1 MSSNKKT
8 RPARRRSSFKLRIT
22 VWITLLI
29 AVVSSLGI
37 GGILITGSQ
46 IADSRLQNELI
57 STVER
62 NVDEIEYKN
71 GILEI
76 ENDFAFFVDEVYC
89 NVFDSSGRYIDGES
103 PAALINSENRKN
115 GVVGTFETDGNK
127 YYYYDTRLDF
137 NKYEY
142 EIDAFSGK
150 IIKYEADT
158 AMSGLSD
165 PVYKST
171 EFKDGINSEKAIDIA
186 LEHAGL
192 TRDEVSSLSV
202 ELPANADRTVFKVEF
217 ICSNSTYP
225 PVWVRGFI
233 NADAAKSAF
242 DAITMTVI
250 YILPAF
256 IIIAAVGAY
265 LISRK
270 TMKPVENICRSVHE
284 ITDGTDLS
292 KRIEMEKSAGEIYT
306 LAETFNDM
314 LARLQTSFENEKQF
328 TSDASHELRTPLAVI
343 KAECEYALS
352 NNAREE
358 DMLEALSSIDE
369 QTDKMT
375 KLVTALL
382 TLSRTEQGDKRYKL
396 EDTDLS
402 ELVKKTCA
410 DFVPAKNITLT
421 ADIEDNIII
430 PAQAQLISL
439 MLENLLSNAV
449 KYGRDGGRIEVRLKK
464 DSGIVL
470 SVKDDGI
477 GIKEEDLPKIW
488 GRFYRADES
497 RSRESG
503 FGLGL
508 SLVSQIA
515 ALHGGKVSA
524 FSVYGEGSE
533 FTVTF

>member
-217 ICSNSTYP
+217 I
-225 PVWVRGFI
+225 
-233 NADAAKSAF
+233 
-242 DAITMTVI
+242 
-250 YILPAF
+250 
-256 IIIAAVGAY
+256 
-265 LISRK
+265 
-270 TMKPVENICRSVHE
+270 
-284 ITDGTDLS
+284 
-292 KRIEMEKSAGEIYT
+292 
-306 LAETFNDM
+306 
-314 LARLQTSFENEKQF
+314 
-328 TSDASHELRTPLAVI
+328 
-343 KAECEYALS
+343 
-352 NNAREE
+352 
-358 DMLEALSSIDE
+358 
-369 QTDKMT
+369 
-375 KLVTALL
+375 
-382 TLSRTEQGDKRYKL
+382 
-396 EDTDLS
+396 
-402 ELVKKTCA
+402 
-410 DFVPAKNITLT
+410 
-421 ADIEDNIII
+421 
-430 PAQAQLISL
+430 
-439 MLENLLSNAV
+439 
-449 KYGRDGGRIEVRLKK
+449 
-464 DSGIVL
+464 
-470 SVKDDGI
+470 
-477 GIKEEDLPKIW
+477 
-488 GRFYRADES
+488 
-497 RSRESG
+497 
-503 FGLGL
+503 
-508 SLVSQIA
+508 
-515 ALHGGKVSA
+515 
-524 FSVYGEGSE
+524 
-533 FTVTF
+533 

>member
-171 EFKDGINSEKAIDIA
+171 EFRDGINSEKAIDIA

-270 TMKPVENICRSVHE
+270 R
-284 ITDGTDLS
+284 
-292 KRIEMEKSAGEIYT
+292 
-306 LAETFNDM
+306 
-314 LARLQTSFENEKQF
+314 
-328 TSDASHELRTPLAVI
+328 
-343 KAECEYALS
+343 
-352 NNAREE
+352 
-358 DMLEALSSIDE
+358 
-369 QTDKMT
+369 
-375 KLVTALL
+375 
-382 TLSRTEQGDKRYKL
+382 
-396 EDTDLS
+396 
-402 ELVKKTCA
+402 
-410 DFVPAKNITLT
+410 
-421 ADIEDNIII
+421 
-430 PAQAQLISL
+430 
-439 MLENLLSNAV
+439 
-449 KYGRDGGRIEVRLKK
+449 
-464 DSGIVL
+464 
-470 SVKDDGI
+470 
-477 GIKEEDLPKIW
+477 
-488 GRFYRADES
+488 
-497 RSRESG
+497 
-503 FGLGL
+503 
-508 SLVSQIA
+508 
-515 ALHGGKVSA
+515 
-524 FSVYGEGSE
+524 
-533 FTVTF
+533 